1 MFLGNVVLIDG
12 IDPAS
17 GGAGQDKAVDGAGG
31 HKRCALAARRRA
43 IGVGEECVDERV
55 AVGVRA
61 RAQALLELG
70 KLGGGSVRIADVGS
84 LNDSEIVE
92 RVLGGDV
99 AEVGDGGDA
108 IRVDPRVSGLLPESL
123 VEFHVVS
130 EVAAHVGADAGDER
144 GNVGCGVRVT

>member
-1 MFLGNVVLIDG
+1 M
-12 IDPAS
+12 
-17 GGAGQDKAVDGAGG
+17 
-31 HKRCALAARRRA
+31 
-43 IGVGEECVDERV
+43 

-70 KLGGGSVRIADVGS
+70 KLGGGTVCITDVCCLDNSTVRNRILRS
-84 LNDSEIVE
+84 
-92 RVLGGDV
+92 DV
-99 AEVGDGGDA
+99 AEVRDSGDA